1 VEKKSKIPVL
11 VYHAGQMLTKE
22 EELEEKEKEAR
33 QPGGKHASQTKL

>member
-1 VEKKSKIPVL
+1 
-11 VYHAGQMLTKE
+11 LTKE